1 MNPNE
6 VVSYIE
12 PKKKWLDVDL
22 KGLWRYRDLYYMNV
36 KRDLITQY
44 KQTIMGPLWYV
55 IQPML
60 TTIMYM
66 LVFGGLAGISTD
78 GIPQPLFYLCGVCLW
93 TYFNSCFTSCSNVFA
108 ANQNVFGKVYFPR
121 LVVPLGSITSN
132 LIKFAIQFGLFL
144 IVFVYYIVIKNYVPS
159 FGFFNDYGCV
169 LGIFVTFLLPILL
182 VFMVGMHALSWGL
195 IITSLTTKYRDLTLL
210 VTFGVQLLMY
220 ATPVIY
226 PLSFAPVQYR
236 VFLNA
241 NPLTPIFEAFKYA
254 FLGVGTFDIISL
266 GYSFITLC
274 VVMFFAVILFN
285 RTEQR
290 FMDTV

>member
-1 MNPNE
+1 MNQKE
-6 VVSYIE
+6 VISHIE

-22 KGLWRYRDLYYMNV
+22 RGLWRYRDLYYMNV

-44 KQTIMGPLWYV
+44 KQTIMGPLWYL

-66 LVFGGLAGISTD
+66 FVFGGLAGISTD
-78 GIPQPLFYLCGVCLW
+78 GVPQSLFYLCGVCLW
-93 TYFNSCFTSCSNVFA
+93 TYFNSCFTSCSNVFT
-108 ANQNVFGKVYFPR
+108 ANQGVFGKVYFPR
-121 LVVPLGSITSN
+121 LVVPLSSVTSN
-132 LIKFAIQFGLFL
+132 LIRFAIQFGMF
-144 IVFVYYIVIKNYVPS
+144 IVVYLYYMIVKDYTLSLGFV
-159 FGFFNDYGCV
+159 NDYGYV
-169 LGIFVTFLLPILL
+169 LGTLVTAFLPLIL
-182 VFMVGMHALSWGL
+182 VFMVGMHAMSWGL
-195 IITSLTTKYRDLTLL
+195 IITSLTTKYRDLNLL
-210 VTFGVQLLMY
+210 VAFGVQLLMY

-236 VFLNA
+236 VYLNA
-241 NPLTPIFEAFKYA
+241 NPLTPIFEAFKYTFVGA
-254 FLGVGTFDIISL
+254 GTFDVVSL

-274 VVMFFAVILFN
+274 IVMFFAVILFN

>member
-6 VVSYIE
+6 VISHIE

-44 KQTIMGPLWYV
+44 KQTIMGPLWYL

-66 LVFGGLAGISTD
+66 FVFGGLAGISTD
-78 GIPQPLFYLCGVCLW
+78 GVPQPLFYLCGVCLW
-93 TYFNSCFTSCSNVFA
+93 TYFSSCFTSCSNVFS
-108 ANQNVFGKVYFPR
+108 ANQGVFGKVYFPR
-121 LVVPLGSITSN
+121 LVVPLSSVTSN
-132 LIKFAIQFGLFL
+132 LIKFAIQVGMFFAVYLYYLLAKDYIPSLG
-144 IVFVYYIVIKNYVPS
+144 FV
-159 FGFFNDYGCV
+159 DAYGAV
-169 LGIFVTFLLPILL
+169 LGTIVTILLPLL
-182 VFMVGMHALSWGL
+182 LIFMVGMHAMSWGL
-195 IITSLTTKYRDLTLL
+195 IITSLTTKYRDLNMLIA
-210 VTFGVQLLMY
+210 FGVQLLMY

-241 NPLTPIFEAFKYA
+241 NPLTPIFEAFKYTFVGA
-254 FLGVGTFDIISL
+254 GTFDVVSL

-274 VVMFFAVILFN
+274 IVMFFAVILFN

>member
-6 VVSYIE
+6 VVSHIE

-44 KQTIMGPLWYV
+44 KQTIMGPLWYL

-66 LVFGGLAGISTD
+66 FVFGGLAGISTD
-78 GIPQPLFYLCGVCLW
+78 GVPQPLFYLCGVCLW
-93 TYFNSCFTSCSNVFA
+93 TYFSSCFTACSNVFA
-108 ANQNVFGKVYFPR
+108 ANQGVFGKVYFPR
-121 LVVPLGSITSN
+121 LVVPLSSVTSN
-132 LIKFAIQFGLFL
+132 LIKFAIQVGMFL
-144 IVFVYYIVIKNYVPS
+144 AVYIYYLLVKDYSPSLGFV
-159 FGFFNDYGCV
+159 NDYGYA
-169 LGIFVTFLLPILL
+169 LGTVVTILLPIFL
-182 VFMVGMHALSWGL
+182 VFMVGMHAMSWGL
-195 IITSLTTKYRDLTLL
+195 IITSLTTKYRDLNMLIA
-210 VTFGVQLLMY
+210 FGVQLLMY

-226 PLSFAPVQYR
+226 PLSFAPVQYH

-254 FLGVGTFDIISL
+254 FVGAGTFDIILL
-266 GYSFITLC
+266 GYSLITLC

>member
-1 MNPNE
+1 MENYWTKEIKPQ
-6 VVSYIE
+6 
-12 PKKKWLDVDL
+12 KRLLDVDI

-44 KQTIMGPLWYV
+44 KQTIMGPLWYL

-66 LVFGGLAGISTD
+66 FVFGGLAGISTD
-78 GIPQPLFYLCGVCLW
+78 GVPQPLFYLCGVCLW
-93 TYFNSCFTSCSNVFA
+93 TYFSSCFTSCSNVFS
-108 ANQNVFGKVYFPR
+108 ANLGVFGKVYFPR
-121 LVVPLGSITSN
+121 LVVPLSSVTSN
-132 LIKFAIQFGLFL
+132 LIKFAIQVGMFL
-144 IVFVYYIVIKNYVPS
+144 AVYIYYLLVKDYSPSLGFV
-159 FGFFNDYGCV
+159 NDYGCV
-169 LGIFVTFLLPILL
+169 LGTVITILLPIFL
-182 VFMVGMHALSWGL
+182 VFMVGMHAMSWGL
-195 IITSLTTKYRDLTLL
+195 IITSLTTKYRDLNMLIA
-210 VTFGVQLLMY
+210 FGVQLLMY

-226 PLSFAPVQYR
+226 PLSFAPVQYH

-254 FLGVGTFDIISL
+254 FVGAGTFDVVSL
-266 GYSFITLC
+266 AYSLIVLC
-274 VVMFFAVILFN
+274 IVMFFAVILFN

>member
-6 VVSYIE
+6 VVSHIE

-44 KQTIMGPLWYV
+44 KQTIMGPLWFL

-78 GIPQPLFYLCGVCLW
+78 GVPQPLFYLCGVCLW
-93 TYFNSCFTSCSNVFA
+93 TYFQTCFTSCSNVFA

-121 LVVPLGSITSN
+121 LVVPLSSVTSN
-132 LIKFAIQFGLFL
+132 LIRFAIQFGLFL
-144 IVFVYYIVIKNYVPS
+144 VVFVYYIVVKDYVPS
-159 FGFFNDYGCV
+159 FGFFNDYDCV
-169 LGIFVTFLLPILL
+169 LGTFVTLLLPILL
-182 VFMVGMHALSWGL
+182 VFLVGMHALSWGL

-254 FLGVGTFDIISL
+254 FVGAGTFDVVSL

>member
-6 VVSYIE
+6 VISHIE

-44 KQTIMGPLWYV
+44 KQTIMGPLWYL

-78 GIPQPLFYLCGVCLW
+78 GVPQPLFYLCGVCLW

-108 ANQNVFGKVYFPR
+108 ANQGVFGKVYFPR
-121 LVVPLGSITSN
+121 LVVPLSSVTSN
-132 LIKFAIQFGLFL
+132 LIRFAIQFGMFIAVYL
-144 IVFVYYIVIKNYVPS
+144 YYIIVKDYTIS
-159 FGFFNDYGCV
+159 LGFVNDYGYV
-169 LGIFVTFLLPILL
+169 LGTLVTVFLSLL
-182 VFMVGMHALSWGL
+182 FVFMVGMHAMSWGL
-195 IITSLTTKYRDLTLL
+195 IITSLTTKYRDLNLL
-210 VTFGVQLLMY
+210 VAFGVQLLMY

-226 PLSFAPVQYR
+226 PLSFAPVQYH

-241 NPLTPIFEAFKYA
+241 NPLTPIFEAFKYTFVGA
-254 FLGVGTFDIISL
+254 GTFDVVSL
-266 GYSFITLC
+266 GYSLVTLC
-274 VVMFFAVILFN
+274 IVMFFAVIFFN

>member
-6 VVSYIE
+6 VVSHIE

-44 KQTIMGPLWYV
+44 KQTILGPLWYV

-78 GIPQPLFYLCGVCLW
+78 GVPQPLFYLCGVCLW
-93 TYFNSCFTSCSNVFA
+93 TYFQTCFTSCSNVFA

-121 LVVPLGSITSN
+121 LVVPLSSITSN
-132 LIKFAIQFGLFL
+132 LIRFAIQFGLFL
-144 IVFVYYIVIKNYVPS
+144 IVFVYYIVIKDYVPS

-169 LGIFVTFLLPILL
+169 LGTFVTFLLPILL

-195 IITSLTTKYRDLTLL
+195 VITSLTTKYRDLTLL

-241 NPLTPIFEAFKYA
+241 NPLTPVFEAFKYA
-254 FLGVGTFDIISL
+254 FVGAGTFDILSL
-266 GYSFITLC
+266 GYSLITLC

>member
-22 KGLWRYRDLYYMNV
+22 KGLWRYRDLYYMSV

-66 LVFGGLAGISTD
+66 LVFGGMAGISTD
-78 GIPQPLFYLCGVCLW
+78 GVPQPLFYLCGVCLW
-93 TYFNSCFTSCSNVFA
+93 TYFQTCFTSCSNVFA

-121 LVVPLGSITSN
+121 LVVPLSSVTSN
-132 LIKFAIQFGLFL
+132 LIRFAIQFGLFL
-144 IVFVYYIVIKNYVPS
+144 VVFVYYIVVKDYVPS

-169 LGIFVTFLLPILL
+169 LGTFVTLLLPILL
-182 VFMVGMHALSWGL
+182 VFLVGMHALSWGL

-254 FLGVGTFDIISL
+254 FVGSGTFDIISL

-274 VVMFFAVILFN
+274 IVMFFAVILFN

>member
-6 VVSYIE
+6 VVSHIE

-44 KQTIMGPLWYV
+44 KQTIMGPLWYL

-66 LVFGGLAGISTD
+66 FVFGGLAGISTD
-78 GIPQPLFYLCGVCLW
+78 GVPQPLFYLCGVCLW
-93 TYFNSCFTSCSNVFA
+93 TYFSSCFTSCSNVFS
-108 ANQNVFGKVYFPR
+108 ANQGVFGKVYFPR
-121 LVVPLGSITSN
+121 LVVPLSSVTSN
-132 LIKFAIQFGLFL
+132 LIKFVIQVGMFL
-144 IVFVYYIVIKNYVPS
+144 AVYLYYLIAKDYTPSLGFVEA
-159 FGFFNDYGCV
+159 YGAV
-169 LGIFVTFLLPILL
+169 LGTIVTILLPLLL
-182 VFMVGMHALSWGL
+182 VFMVGMHAMSWGL
-195 IITSLTTKYRDLTLL
+195 IITSLTTKYRDLNMLIA
-210 VTFGVQLLMY
+210 FGVQLLMY

-241 NPLTPIFEAFKYA
+241 NPLTPIFEAFKYTFVGA
-254 FLGVGTFDIISL
+254 GTFDVVSL

-274 VVMFFAVILFN
+274 IVMFFAVILFN